1 MIKFSQNLSLYPHRR
16 PFATQE
22 ETMCYKLSMNPIHE
36 LTGKCHLFLEK
47 KGALIVREQAS

>member
-22 ETMCYKLSMNPIHE
+22 ETMCYKLSMNPTHE
-36 LTGKCHLFLEK
+36 LTEKCHLFLEK